1 MITTN
6 MGFQRNAY
14 SRVSF
19 GNRQLRS
26 RGGHGIREG
35 FPGDAMEGEGTGM
48 CQHEGVNP
56 SSEVEVTPPGVHL
69 INPGDEDQMQ
79 IYGYRPHMGLKFI
92 SWAAIIVTGGVL
104 RLIFH
109 WWPHWMLY
117 ATHSQCHLS
126 SATSVLCVEKFQKKY
141 TCYHVKKVLTLSA
154 RDAVLNVEEVG
165 KSKKRNGKDKG
176 RNENGLPGTR
186 TVAEEVV
193 TQDAQVLTELKE
205 PGELEGAKLSI
216 HLKGGIF
223 KEVEAVRA
231 FRCKKL
237 MYVWDAEQEEFIR
250 LTGLDGG
257 MSPTALHCHSGLSF
271 KEQCL
276 RRVVYGLN
284 EIAVPVHSVVAL
296 LFLEV
301 LNPFY
306 VFQIFSFCLWFA
318 DGYIYYALAIFI
330 MSAASITLTIIQTRK
345 NQRNLRGTVASSDV
359 ATVVRAVEPSDR
371 AAEVLYQYEMIPTE
385 QLVPGDVIIVPLH
398 GCVMPCDAVLLSGN
412 CIVNESML
420 TGESVP
426 VTKTPLPFAHGGA
439 PAVYDPKDHARHTLF
454 CGTRVIQTRYYE
466 PRGTGKVKKGEEGS
480 GSILDRVRA
489 VVVRTGFL
497 TAKGQLVRSIMY
509 PPPVDFRFERDSYRF
524 VAGLAGVAAIGFVY
538 TVISKALRGV
548 EGKEIALDS
557 LDLVTIVVPPALPA
571 AMTVGRLYAQARLK
585 EKGIF
590 CISPRTI
597 NVSGAIDCVCFDKTG
612 TLTEDGLD
620 MWGIVPIAPE
630 GPVGGADERWGES
643 ESELRRRFELPV
655 KSVDRLPI
663 CDPLLVGMTSCH
675 SITIID
681 GKLCGDPLDLK
692 MFESTGWIIEEPE
705 VDDTSKFDLIFP
717 TVVKPAKP
725 DLLSS
730 HSSDITEEEG
740 NGCSPIEVGIVRQF
754 PFSSGLQRMS
764 VVTRTLGSNHF
775 SVFCKGSPEM
785 ILSLSKPESVP
796 PDFGCVLHEY
806 TRQGYR
812 VLAIGGKRVSS
823 RISYAKVQRWSRE
836 DAESALTLLGL
847 IVMENRLK
855 PETSGIIG
863 MLRDACIRT
872 VMVTGDNMLTALS
885 VGRDCGMV
893 PANTSVVVVNAVA
906 GSGEDGK
913 EGKPRLYYTLPDSSA
928 VVPSYTPHR
937 QKRQFSTHSDGHG
950 EGDKKFPTN
959 KNNLN
964 HAPSHKSLDL
974 EMGLGNC
981 GGMVTL
987 EKQLPV
993 VLAAT
998 GRTWDVVREHFREVM
1013 ARLCVRGVVFARMSP
1028 DQKQQLVQE
1037 LQTLGYSVGM
1047 CGDGANDCGALKA
1060 AHAGISLSEAESSVA
1075 SPFTSTEANISCVPR
1090 VIREGRAAL
1099 VTSVGVFKYMA
1110 AYSLTQF
1117 VSVMLLQSIESNLTD
1132 TQFLYIDL
1140 FLITLSASFFGRTEA
1155 AEGGPLSPQAPLA
1168 SLLSAPPIISL
1179 AAQVVTVIIAQTAV
1193 FLMTQG
1199 DVFSQLLAPQSNV
1212 NATISPAE
1220 ASNWHGNSTSPVGY
1234 EDVEWAPKENYAVFT
1249 VSVFQYIILA
1259 AVFSKGAPHRKS
1271 LPSNRGLLVSLGA
1284 ATVCSVILTLC
1295 PPDWLAASLQLKIP
1309 VSNASRLISLGFA
1322 FANLIIAIGIETL
1335 VDYMEATSTYPS
1347 RIWCRGVS
1355 EPRHALIQ
1363 REIEEEG
1370 SSWPPISREAVVQ
1383 SPGTPPSLQPPPMAL
1398 RVELVSESSVWG
1410 PAISY
1415 SSQPPS
1421 TPDVAMAP

>member
-1 MITTN
+1 MAPRLAPMTA
-6 MGFQRNAY
+6 MGASTPEAADGRRHAA
-14 SRVSF
+14 
-19 GNRQLRS
+19 
-26 RGGHGIREG
+26 GGK
-35 FPGDAMEGEGTGM
+35 GDAMEGEGAGM
-48 CQHEGVNP
+48 CQN
-56 SSEVEVTPPGVHL
+56 EVVDPCNGAETTPPGVHL

-79 IYGYRPHMGLKFI
+79 IYGYRPHMALKVLT
-92 SWAAIIVTGGVL
+92 WAAILVTGGVL

-141 TCYHVKKVLTLSA
+141 TCYHVKKVVTLSA
-154 RDAVLNVEEVG
+154 KDAELNVDESG
-165 KSKKRNGKDKG
+165 KTMKKGAKDKG
-176 RNENGLPGTR
+176 RDGSNGVNGD
-186 TVAEEVV
+186 AEEAA
-193 TQDAQVLTELKE
+193 TQDVQVLTELKE
-205 PGELEGAKLSI
+205 PDALEGAKLSL

-223 KEVEAVRA
+223 KEMEAVRT

-237 MYVWDAEQEEFIR
+237 TYVWDAEQEEFIR

-257 MSPTALHCHSGLSF
+257 VSPTSLHCHSGLSF

-284 EIAVPVHSVVAL
+284 EIAVPVHSVIAL

-318 DGYIYYALAIFI
+318 DEYIYYALAIFI

-359 ATVVRAVEPSDR
+359 ATVVRAIEPRD
-371 AAEVLYQYEMIPTE
+371 ATGEVLYQHEMIPTE

-398 GCVMPCDAVLLSGN
+398 GCIMPCDAVLLSGN

-426 VTKTPLPFAHGGA
+426 VTKTPLPFGHGGA
-439 PAVYDPKDHARHTLF
+439 PSVYDPKDHARHTLF

-466 PRGTGKVKKGEEGS
+466 PRGVGKVKKGEEGTA
-480 GSILDRVRA
+480 SILDRVRA

-538 TVISKALRGV
+538 TVISKTLRGV

-620 MWGIVPIAPE
+620 MWGIVPVAPD
-630 GPVGGADERWGES
+630 GPMGGGDERWGES
-643 ESELRRRFELPV
+643 EGTPGEASRRFELPV

-663 CDPLLVGMTSCH
+663 CDPLLVAMTACH

-725 DLLSS
+725 DILSG
-730 HSSDITEEEG
+730 HSSDIAEEEG
-740 NGCSPIEVGIVRQF
+740 SGCPPIEVGIVRQF

-775 SVFCKGSPEM
+775 NVFCKGSPEM
-785 ILSLSKPESVP
+785 ILSLSKPETVP

-823 RISYAKVQRWSRE
+823 RISYTKVQRWSRE
-836 DAESALTLLGL
+836 DAENSLTLLGL

-872 VMVTGDNMLTALS
+872 IMVTGDNMLTALS
-885 VGRDCGMV
+885 VARDCGMV

-906 GSGEDGK
+906 GSSEDGK
-913 EGKPRLYYTLPDSSA
+913 EGKPRLYYTLPDSSSS
-928 VVPSYTPHR
+928 VPSYTPHHER
-937 QKRQFSTHSDGHG
+937 RELSTRLDGHG
-950 EGDKKFPTN
+950 EGDRKGPSRKSNTN
-959 KNNLN
+959 
-964 HAPSHKSLDL
+964 HIPGDKSLDL
-974 EMGLGNC
+974 EMGLSNC
-981 GGMVTL
+981 GGVRTL
-987 EKQLPV
+987 EKQMPV

-998 GRTWDVVREHFREVM
+998 GRTWDVVREHFREAM

-1037 LQTLGYSVGM
+1037 LQTMGYSVGM

-1075 SPFTSTEANISCVPR
+1075 SPFTSTEPNISCVPR

-1110 AYSLTQF
+1110 AYSLAQF

-1179 AAQVVTVIIAQTAV
+1179 AAQVITVIIAQTAV
-1193 FLMTQG
+1193 FIMTQS
-1199 DVFSQLLAPQSNV
+1199 DVFSHLV
-1212 NATISPAE
+1212 TEATFNGTTSPSE
-1220 ASNWHGNSTSPVGY
+1220 IVDSHGNSTSLHEY

-1249 VSVFQYIILA
+1249 VSMFQYIILA

-1271 LPSNRGLLVSLGA
+1271 LPSNRGLLISLAA
-1284 ATVCSVILTLC
+1284 ATVCSVVLTLC
-1295 PPDWLAASLQLKIP
+1295 PPDWLAASLQLRIP
-1309 VSNASRLISLGFA
+1309 SSSIPRLISLGVA

-1335 VDYMEATSTYPS
+1335 VDHMEATATYPS
-1347 RIWCRGVS
+1347 RMWCRGVS
-1355 EPRHALIQ
+1355 EPRHAVIQ

-1370 SSWPPISREAVVQ
+1370 AVWPPISREAVVQ
-1383 SPGTPPSLQPPPMAL
+1383 SPGTPPSMQPPPMAL
-1398 RVELVSESSVWG
+1398 RVELVSENSVWG

-1415 SSQPPS
+1415 SSQHSS
-1421 TPDVAMAP
+1421 TPDVAIAP